1 LSCHHDPK
9 YLISIRHSERK
20 REHLKRQKKMLML
33 TGYVVSD
40 DNIVRPVGK
49 ETSSYPFATHLE
61 QNEVHGGMVEFGG
74 LAKILRLG
82 SLFRHCYGV

>member
-1 LSCHHDPK
+1 
-9 YLISIRHSERK
+9 
-20 REHLKRQKKMLML
+20 ML

-61 QNEVHGGMVEFGG
+61 QNEVHGAMVEFGG
-74 LAKILRLG
+74 LAKI
-82 SLFRHCYGV
+82 SDWDPYFAIVMVYESPSQK